1 MIPYAKQEITEQD
14 INEVVA
20 VLNSDFLTQGP
31 KVPEFEQ
38 ALLAQTGA
46 QFAVAVSNAT
56 SALHIACLALG
67 LGAGDLLWTSPL
79 TFVASANCGRY
90 CGAQVDFVDI
100 DLHTYNLCPE
110 KLAEKLA
117 LAARNNRLPK
127 VLVVVHFAGQSCDM
141 QTIFALA
148 KQYGVAVIEDA
159 SHALGATYHGE
170 PVGNCRY
177 SDICILSF
185 HPVKIITTAEGG
197 AALTNQSLLAQK
209 MALLRS
215 HGITRSPEL
224 FENQCDGEWYYEQQL
239 LGFNYRMTDLQAALG
254 CSQLTRLTDFIKR
267 RNVLAQNYHTQL
279 RGLPLELPQ
288 LLAQTQSSWHLYVV
302 RLQLEE
308 LKLSHQQIFAQL
320 RKLGMG
326 VNLHYIPVHLQP
338 YYQALGFKRGDF
350 PCAEHYYSSA
360 MTLPLFAAMN
370 DGQQQQVIQ
379 TLKAVLEAAQ

>member
-14 INEVVA
+14 IKEVVA

-46 QFAVAVSNAT
+46 QFAVAVTNAT

-67 LGAGDLLWTSPL
+67 LSAGDLLWTSPL

-100 DLHTYNLCPE
+100 DLQTYNLCPE
-110 KLAEKLA
+110 KLAQKLA

-127 VLVVVHFAGQSCDM
+127 VIVAVHFAGQSCDM
-141 QTIFALA
+141 QAIFALA

-159 SHALGATYHGE
+159 SHALGATYQGM

-177 SDICILSF
+177 CDICILSF

-197 AALTNQSLLAQK
+197 AALTDQPHLAQK

-215 HGITRSPEL
+215 HGITRSPDL
-224 FENQCDGEWYYEQQL
+224 FENQSDGEWYYEQQL

-254 CSQLTRLTDFIKR
+254 CSQLTRLADFIKR
-267 RNVLAQNYHTQL
+267 RNTLAQNYHEQL
-279 RGLPLELPQ
+279 RDLPMHLPQ
-288 LLAQTQSSWHLYVV
+288 TMAQTQSSWHLYVV
-302 RLQLEE
+302 RLKLEQLT
-308 LKLSHQQIFAQL
+308 LSHQEIFAQL
-320 RKLGMG
+320 RKLGVG

-338 YYQALGFKRGDF
+338 YYQSLGFRHGDF
-350 PCAEHYYSSA
+350 LCAEHYYRSA
-360 MTLPLFAAMN
+360 VTLPLFAAMD
-370 DGQQQQVIQ
+370 DGQQQKVIK
-379 TLKAVLEAAQ
+379 TLKTVLGAAQ

>member
-67 LGAGDLLWTSPL
+67 LGAGDVLWTSPL

-110 KLAEKLA
+110 KLAQKLA

-127 VLVVVHFAGQSCDM
+127 VLVAVHFAGQSCDM

-159 SHALGATYHGE
+159 SHALGATYQGE

-197 AALTNQSLLAQK
+197 AALTNQPLLAQK

-224 FENQCDGEWYYEQQL
+224 FENQSDGEWYYEQQL

-267 RNVLAQNYHTQL
+267 RNALAQNYHTQL
-279 RGLPLELPQ
+279 RSLPLELPQ
-288 LLAQTQSSWHLYVV
+288 LLAQTQ
-302 RLQLEE
+302 
-308 LKLSHQQIFAQL
+308 
-320 RKLGMG
+320 
-326 VNLHYIPVHLQP
+326 
-338 YYQALGFKRGDF
+338 
-350 PCAEHYYSSA
+350 
-360 MTLPLFAAMN
+360 
-370 DGQQQQVIQ
+370 
-379 TLKAVLEAAQ
+379 